1 MLMLQNRS
9 FVRSSALLASLVAG
23 AGLAQAQ
30 GSVGVGDTPSY
41 SFRSEVLNGQG
52 IKSLED
58 LRGKPVLVDFWGTN
72 CPPCVGFAVPSAV
85 KLSQQYGEDLAI
97 LFVEVQ
103 GATPDKMASFALRQK
118 WLGNDAMWTTER
130 PFSLGL
136 QGIPHSALIGPDG
149 KVVMAGY
156 TSEIHSKMEKK
167 IAELVK
173 EAKDAPAGTPKSLE
187 KAWKELAKGRYAAA
201 LKEARAVAENPRS
214 TDVEAAQQAI
224 AEFNRRA
231 ESDLARAAWQVDNGC
246 MASAVE
252 RIERIAKA
260 VEGEAELAERVK
272 ELRSKAS
279 ANQQELDA
287 ARELAKIQGK
297 LYAEGPDAK
306 HEKALQ
312 KLAEKYAGTRAATRA
327 TQLIAQVKTT

>member
-1 MLMLQNRS
+1 MLMIPKH
-9 FVRSSALLASLVAG
+9 SSARSIALFATLVAG
-23 AGLAQAQ
+23 ASLGLAQ
-30 GSVGVGDTPSY
+30 GSVGVGDSPSY

-118 WLGNDAMWTTER
+118 WLGNSAMWTTER

-136 QGIPHSALIGPDG
+136 QGIPHSALIDANG

-173 EAKDAPAGTPKSLE
+173 EAKEAPEGTPKALE

-214 TDVEAAQQAI
+214 ADSEAAQQSI

-231 ESDLARAAWQVDNGC
+231 ESEIARAAWQVENGC
-246 MASAVE
+246 VASAME

-272 ELRSKAS
+272 ELRSKAES
-279 ANQQELDA
+279 NRQELDA
-287 ARELAKIQGK
+287 ARELQKIESK

-312 KLAEKYAGTRAATRA
+312 KLAEKYAGTRAAARA
-327 TQLIAQVKTT
+327 SKLADQMKSA